1 MTIEGK
7 AVIDVREQKIPTKDM
22 PVFYNTVM
30 KFNRDVS
37 IELIR
42 AMNKKNLVIADPLA
56 GSGVR
61 AIRMLKELPKGTIK
75 KIYANDKS
83 LTAVNGIKNNLKKNK
98 ITNKVIV
105 SQKDARDF
113 MRGNKFDY
121 VDIDPFG
128 YPGYFIEQAIKSTK
142 KYGILAIT
150 ATDTAALCG
159 SAPKACKRKYLAE
172 NHRNWMMHEL
182 GLRILIGWAARKA
195 SEQKKSVRPML
206 SYSRDHYMRTFLKIG
221 NKKKQPLGMIWLC
234 TSCCSFGKG
243 RLKACKNCG
252 KAAINAGPLWT
263 GKIGDE
269 RIVRKVSEHLADKK
283 FLFMLSS
290 DTKSEIIGFY
300 DINELA
306 GRYKL
311 PRIPPME
318 FLLGKIDGTRTHFN
332 FRGIKTKKNAGQI
345 ARIIRQ
351 YALRQ

>member
-1 MTIEGK
+1 
-7 AVIDVREQKIPTKDM
+7 
-22 PVFYNTVM
+22 
-30 KFNRDVS
+30 
-37 IELIR
+37 
-42 AMNKKNLVIADPLA
+42 
-56 GSGVR
+56 
-61 AIRMLKELPKGTIK
+61 
-75 KIYANDKS
+75 
-83 LTAVNGIKNNLKKNK
+83 
-98 ITNKVIV
+98 
-105 SQKDARDF
+105 
-113 MRGNKFDY
+113 
-121 VDIDPFG
+121 
-128 YPGYFIEQAIKSTK
+128 
-142 KYGILAIT
+142 
-150 ATDTAALCG
+150 
-159 SAPKACKRKYLAE
+159 
-172 NHRNWMMHEL
+172 
-182 GLRILIGWAARKA
+182 
-195 SEQKKSVRPML
+195 
-206 SYSRDHYMRTFLKIG
+206 
-221 NKKKQPLGMIWLC
+221 
-234 TSCCSFGKG
+234 
-243 RLKACKNCG
+243 KNCG